1 MLWMCGA
8 TVLCALLVCGRG
20 QNLPKWYQNSRARLQ
35 SGNASGLEAHGR
47 RADLLKAG
55 GARDAS
61 MEPDPTLNDS
71 GKDPQP
77 ENDYAT
83 QPEGSARS
91 GATAETSAHSR
102 KASKHTRG
110 FQSSVSAVDV
120 QLKEGDE
127 GDVTA
132 KMPRDKEDDVLV
144 DAADPGRR
152 TNVSGSGESAG
163 GANPTP
169 PNSTEILHSDS
180 GPAASSELGNK
191 NSLASWAEE
200 TTQDVAFSKPEPR
213 TIGHKLMNMF
223 SEGEPAQPEPSLPNP
238 PNPPK
243 SSVSGH
249 SAASPEGTKQ
259 QRFRQT
265 AERDGQQRPE
275 VTAWQAREGGPVRQS
290 YPATHTATGGDG
302 RPTDVHMLALQPNNA
317 AGPYDSPFRNSAAG
331 WGGHEDPS
339 VAGMKSSPDGVHTG
353 RFMAQEDSM
362 PANEYGGYDGG
373 SNVARHWQK
382 PSSGQ
387 MQMSSLYSY
396 LILRRILQAIAFALA
411 NYQWCLCWLMVV
423 LIVLSGD
430 LLWTA

>member
-1 MLWMCGA
+1 M
-8 TVLCALLVCGRG
+8 LCALLVCGRG
-20 QNLPKWYQNSRARLQ
+20 QNLPKWYQNSRTRLQ

-55 GARDAS
+55 GARGAS
-61 MEPDPTLNDS
+61 MEPDPTLDDS

-77 ENDYAT
+77 EHDYAT
-83 QPEGSARS
+83 QPEGSASS

-102 KASKHTRG
+102 KASNDTRG
-110 FQSSVSAVDV
+110 FQSSMSAVDV
-120 QLKEGDE
+120 RLNEGDA
-127 GDVTA
+127 TA

-152 TNVSGSGESAG
+152 RHVSGSGESSG
-163 GANPTP
+163 GADPTP

-213 TIGHKLMNMF
+213 TIGHKLMDML
-223 SEGEPAQPEPSLPNP
+223 SEGEPAQLEPSLPNP
-238 PNPPK
+238 PSPPK

-249 SAASPEGTKQ
+249 SGASPEGAKQ
-259 QRFRQT
+259 QHSHQT
-265 AERDGQQRPE
+265 AERDGPQRPE
-275 VTAWQAREGGPVRQS
+275 DTAWQAREGDSVRQS

-302 RPTDVHMLALQPNNA
+302 RPTDVHMLALQSNNA

-331 WGGHEDPS
+331 WGGHGDPS

-362 PANEYGGYDGG
+362 PADEYGG
-373 SNVARHWQK
+373 SLARHWQK

-411 NYQWCLCWLMVV
+411 NYQ
-423 LIVLSGD
+423 
-430 LLWTA
+430 